1 MAVDLHEVCDG
12 IGWRTFGFVRVTG
25 DADLHEVSAIV
36 MTLADLW
43 TETVDREVIGPHLTV
58 CAREY
63 FFLCFDV
70 IYQPRSKLQPN
81 LFCAAGSTAHRN
93 LIHC

>member
-1 MAVDLHEVCDG
+1 
-12 IGWRTFGFVRVTG
+12 
-25 DADLHEVSAIV
+25 VSAIV